1 MPHRLRSQLIE
12 GLRKASATSYAIAVG
27 TMFSGS
33 DICSKVLGELRR
45 YWHSEY
51 DVNVM
56 FDLRFQR
63 ELDPDK
69 RSFLEKE
76 FPGCPVLFADAS
88 GVTEARVLNVKNG
101 EHQRIDAV
109 DVFIAGFACTSRSAL
124 NNKAK

>member
-1 MPHRLRSQLIE
+1 M
-12 GLRKASATSYAIAVG
+12 
-27 TMFSGS
+27 
-33 DICSKVLGELRR
+33 LGELRC

-56 FDLRFQR
+56 FDLRFQCD
-63 ELDPDK
+63 LDPDK

-124 NNKAK
+124 NNKAKGNKGCVRAGEGREETSNYQKVKRVRNRPNLANAHL